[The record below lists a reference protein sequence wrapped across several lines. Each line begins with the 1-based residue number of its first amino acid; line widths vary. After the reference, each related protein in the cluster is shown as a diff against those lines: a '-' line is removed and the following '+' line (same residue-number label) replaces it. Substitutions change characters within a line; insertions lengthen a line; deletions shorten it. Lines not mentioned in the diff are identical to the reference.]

1 MQTRRHKEFITAII
15 ASILFGAGLEM
26 SFMTNPKKVIGFL
39 NITDMWDPSLMFV
52 MVGAI
57 LINAILFQFIKRR
70 QGPLFAAKFQLPT
83 LTKADKK
90 LIIGSALFGIGWGIG
105 GFCPGPAVASMMR
118 LQPEIFLVVGSM
130 LTGMWVYKIIEPKI

>member
-39 NITDMWDPSLMFV
+39 NITNLWDPSLMFV
-52 MVGAI
+52 MIGAI
-57 LINAILFQFIKRR
+57 LVNAILFQFIKRR
-70 QGPLFAAKFQLPT
+70 QSPLFAAKFQLPT
-83 LTKADKK
+83 LTKTDKK